1 MAELKDI
8 ATWLAG
14 FLRDHVQ
21 LKDDTLRQDLV
32 DAWRRLTGADEP
44 SSPEP
49 VPEPAPTATAEQ
61 APAPAPEASDIPTQ
75 VSVSDPAS
83 PDQGSDSAP
92 AT

>member
-8 ATWLAG
+8 ATWLVG

-44 SSPEP
+44 PLPEP
-49 VPEPAPTATAEQ
+49 GPAPTATAEQ
-61 APAPAPEASDIPTQ
+61 APAPEAPDIPTQ
-75 VSVSDPAS
+75 DQVSDPAS